1 MKIKLIESDD
11 HQTEG
16 SLPPDP
22 APSSPLNRETILL
35 DMRVQA
41 LRVPLVQ
48 AGFEVRLIPL
58 HQRGTIPPCPSGQTN
73 RPPILITANVR
84 DWLEKNP
91 NPMTLGVSLVNVAAI
106 LDHPEGCDTVLLWA
120 LTDPDVHAYDRFFWL
135 DYSPS
140 GKRHLMLFVRE

>member
-1 MKIKLIESDD
+1 MGINLIRYDGQ
-11 HQTEG
+11 HPEG
-16 SLPPDP
+16 GLPAEPQP
-22 APSSPLNRETILL
+22 TTTRIQETILL
-35 DMRVQA
+35 DQRVQA
-41 LRVPLVQ
+41 LREPLEE

-106 LDHPEGCDTVLLWA
+106 LAHPEGCATVLLRA

-135 DYSPS
+135 DYSPD
-140 GKRHLMLFVRE
+140 GRRHLMLFVRE